1 MQSFG
6 SVFWVLLDSKH
17 STLKHTGYISL
28 KQIFMYLCIQKTTQE
43 NHIYTTFQKWM
54 FYLWEIEAFQIIQE
68 FFQVEPYVF
77 MAKCNCWII
86 VSNPVC
92 QTTKHQ
98 NLVSDLKLT
107 KKVHRIWSNHSRD
120 ITVAFNA
127 WILLDQWQQW
137 HCTHKK
143 PVSFIPRRSLL
154 EFVEPENHKWM

>member
-17 STLKHTGYISL
+17 STLKHNGYISL

-54 FYLWEIEAFQIIQE
+54 FYLWEIEAFQIIQK

-107 KKVHRIWSNHSRD
+107 KTYIVFDLTTAEISQCPSMPGYYWISDSNGTAPIKNRCHLSPD
-120 ITVAFNA
+120 VLF
-127 WILLDQWQQW
+127 
-137 HCTHKK
+137 
-143 PVSFIPRRSLL
+143 
-154 EFVEPENHKWM
+154 